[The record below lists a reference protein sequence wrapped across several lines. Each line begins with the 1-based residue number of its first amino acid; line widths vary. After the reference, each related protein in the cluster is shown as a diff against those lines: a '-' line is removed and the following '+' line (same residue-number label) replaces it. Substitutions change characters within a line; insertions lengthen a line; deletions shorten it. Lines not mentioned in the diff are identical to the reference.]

1 MDPVEPYTYRKCTA
15 FKERMDIVHKLN
27 ELIDSWNNGEPAF
40 IERFDEIDTT
50 INEVETELQT
60 QIDEITRDWI
70 LCENAVQ
77 LQTLFDSVSK
87 KPKTDLIVEI
97 KVDNQIINNIIPK
110 NLALV
115 PFRDVRLVGI
125 VNQSTLEIDKVRM
138 TDDYFR
144 WLTSNGFELQQER
157 SEMVFP
163 VGVTDVNTFTADYN
177 VMTYDK
183 DLTNNTYRVYY

>member
-144 WLTSNGFELQQER
+144 WLTSNGFQLQQER

-163 VGVTDVNTFTADYN
+163 VGVTDVNTFSADYN

-183 DLTNNTYRVYY
+183 DLANNTYRVYY

>member
-15 FKERMDIVHKLN
+15 FKERIDIVHKLN

-70 LCENAVQ
+70 LCEDINQ
-77 LQTLFDSVSK
+77 LQTLFDSESK
-87 KPKTDLIVEI
+87 KPKTDMIVEI
-97 KVDNQIINNIIPK
+97 KTDNQIINNFIPK

-144 WLTSNGFELQQER
+144 WLTSDGFQLQQER
-157 SEMVFP
+157 SEIVFP
-163 VGVTDVNTFTADYN
+163 VGVTDVNTYSADYN

>member
-15 FKERMDIVHKLN
+15 FKERIDIVNKLN

-40 IERFDEIDTT
+40 VERFDQIDAS
-50 INEVETELQT
+50 ISEVETELQD

-70 LCENAVQ
+70 LCQDAIQ
-77 LQTLFDSVSK
+77 LQTLFDSDTK
-87 KPKTDLIVEI
+87 KPKSDLIVELKI
-97 KVDNQIINNIIPK
+97 DNQISNQFIPK
-110 NLALV
+110 NLTLV
-115 PFRDVRLVGI
+115 PFRDVKLVGI

-144 WLTSNGFELQQER
+144 WLTTDGFELQQER
-157 SEMVFP
+157 TEIVFP
-163 VGVTDVNTFTADYN
+163 VGVTGINTHSADYN

>member
-27 ELIDSWNNGEPAF
+27 ELIDSWNNGEPGF

-70 LCENAVQ
+70 LCENAIQ

-97 KVDNQIINNIIPK
+97 KVDNQIINNIVPK

-125 VNQSTLEIDKVRM
+125 VNQSTLEIDNVRM

-144 WLTSNGFELQQER
+144 WLTSNGFQLQQER
-157 SEMVFP
+157 TEMVFP
-163 VGVTDVNTFTADYN
+163 VGVTGVNTFSADYN

>member
-70 LCENAVQ
+70 LCENATQ
-77 LQTLFDSVSK
+77 LQSLFDSVSK

-97 KVDNQIINNIIPK
+97 KVDNQIINNFIPK

-144 WLTSNGFELQQER
+144 WLTSNGFQLQQER
-157 SEMVFP
+157 TEMVFP
-163 VGVTDVNTFTADYN
+163 VGVTDVNTYSADYN